1 MTVRFVSAA
10 LVAISLAAGMPAGTA
25 FAQDDDALLEE
36 ILVTARKREESL
48 LEIPVAITAFSRDD
62 ILAADIDEL
71 ADVGNLSAGFQ
82 FFNQGNQQP
91 GRYNTQL
98 QFRGLTTA
106 QFSPSFATGALF
118 IDGVYVLNGG
128 TSLSMMDVERI
139 EVIKGPQ
146 AAYFGRNTFGGAVNL
161 ITRDPN
167 ASEFG
172 GEVNFTTTNR
182 SNNDLSFFLE
192 GPIVSEQLAFSLSG
206 RFYDKAGHYVAT
218 DGGRLGNEETTAI
231 NAVLAWQPT
240 DALSFKLRYSDSE
253 DQDGAPAA
261 GFISGIVNDSCTGT
275 TIDSPEGPANPVRYI
290 CGEIPGPGEAL
301 TKLGTAIISSNT
313 FLPASHISA
322 GITNPATLPAG
333 VPQVDEVGM
342 KRETER
348 ASLTINYDINDYN
361 VEFIAGFNEQGAN
374 WIRDFDIEDRVNFF
388 SRDPQYMED
397 DSLELRLTSPQDG
410 RFRWLVGVNRY
421 TQEFTSSGGGGDA
434 SVGCFDPGTPV
445 LTDEPTGCL
454 PFTLLFPNTLANT
467 DEAEVFGVFAA
478 ADFDITENLTLIVEG
493 RFQEDEITKGQGLT
507 TPGAEILTE
516 TFDDFLPRIILRY
529 QPNDDTNLYVS
540 YSEGQI
546 AGDFNSLF
554 INADQRERDQYLAAE
569 PALGELLPAETLE
582 AIELGWKQ
590 VFLDGRAQ
598 VNVALYH
605 NEWDGIKGRSSVSVN
620 ETCRAG
626 DIDNDP
632 GCDSSLGIGVGDP
645 KQIDNGMGMLIPLF
659 NSRNILLPGDGEITG
674 LEVES
679 LFAPTENVLL
689 GLNLSY
695 IDSEYADY
703 KFNFVQ
709 PVAGFSIMTGNKTPR
724 QPEWTASAFGTVD
737 FEVAGM
743 DAYVR
748 GDLNY
753 QGKSFVDESNLA
765 FIEAFTTVN
774 LRGGVETED
783 FRVELFIRNLTDE
796 DAWQTAAR
804 WTDFASPFQL
814 AFFTA
819 KQGIAVTP
827 LDRREI
833 GVRASFY
840 F

>member
-1 MTVRFVSAA
+1 MTVRFGLAA
-10 LVAISLAAGMPAGTA
+10 LTAISLTAGLPTGFAG
-25 FAQDDDALLEE
+25 AQDDEGLLDEVV
-36 ILVTARKREESL
+36 VTARKREESL
-48 LEIPVAITAFSRDD
+48 QEIPVAITAFSRQD
-62 ILAADIDEL
+62 IAAADIDEL

-146 AAYFGRNTFGGAVNL
+146 SAYFGRNTFGGAVNL

-167 ASEFG
+167 NEEYG
-172 GEVNFTTTNR
+172 GEVNFSTTDR
-182 SNNDLSFFLE
+182 STNDLSFFLE
-192 GPIVSEQLAFSLSG
+192 GPIVTDQLAFSLSG

-218 DGGRLGNEETTAI
+218 DGGRLGREETTAI
-231 NAVLAWQPT
+231 NAVIKWQPT
-240 DALSFKLRYSDSE
+240 DSLSFKLRYSDSE
-253 DQDGAPAA
+253 DDDGAPAA
-261 GFISGIVNDSCTGT
+261 GFISGIVNDNCTGQT
-275 TIDSPEGPANPVRYI
+275 VNSPEGPANPVRYV
-290 CGEIPGPGEAL
+290 CGQIPGPDEAL
-301 TKLGTAIISSNT
+301 TKLGTQIISSNT
-313 FLPASHISA
+313 FLPDSHIAA

-333 VPQVDEVGM
+333 VPQVDDVGM
-342 KRETER
+342 IRETER
-348 ASLTINYDINDYN
+348 VSLTVSYDINDYN
-361 VEFIAGFNEQGAN
+361 VEFIGGINEQGAN

-397 DSLELRLTSPQDG
+397 ESFELRLTSPQDR
-410 RFRWLVGVNRY
+410 RFRWLIGANSY

-434 SVGCFDPGTPV
+434 SVGCFDPGSPT

-454 PFTLLFPNTLANT
+454 PFVLLFPNTLANT
-467 DEAEVFGVFAA
+467 DEADVFGIFAA
-478 ADFDITENLTLIVEG
+478 VDFDITDNLTLIVEG
-493 RFQEDEITKGQGLT
+493 RYQEDEITKGQGLT
-507 TPGAEILTE
+507 SPGAAILTE
-516 TFDDFLPRIILRY
+516 TFDDFLPRVILRF
-529 QPNDDTNLYVS
+529 QPNDNTNLYAS

-554 INADQRERDQYLAAE
+554 IDADQRERDQYLAAE

-582 AIELGWKQ
+582 AIEFGWKQ

-598 VNVALYH
+598 LNLAVYH

-632 GCDSSLGIGVGDP
+632 GCSTALGIGVGDP
-645 KQIDNGMGMLIPLF
+645 KQIDDGTGTLIPLF

-674 LEVES
+674 VELET
-679 LFAPTENVLL
+679 LFAPVENVLL
-689 GLNLSY
+689 GLNVSH

-703 KFNFVQ
+703 KFNFVE
-709 PVAGFSIMTGNKTPR
+709 PVAGFSRMTGNKTPR
-724 QPEWTASAFGTVD
+724 QPEWTANAHATID
-737 FEVAGM
+737 FVAGGM

-753 QGKSFVDESNLA
+753 QGKAFVDESNLA
-765 FIEAFTTVN
+765 FIDAFTTVN
-774 LRGGVETED
+774 LRGGISTD
-783 FRVELFIRNLTDE
+783 QYRLELFIRNLTDE

-827 LDRREI
+827 LDRREV